1 MQVEL
6 PFHRVPLKI
15 AIPREEIA
23 SSRLSLE
30 AKIDRFQLKEE
41 REEQGE
47 PVIQVSNSKDVLDR
61 FSSVHTSGLV
71 VARIASDSK
80 EEEDEEEM
88 PLERKKG
95 LRELL
100 ANRAKGSVPKDAS
113 GSQPPLPP
121 PPLPPSAHPFALA
134 NL

>member
-6 PFHRVPLKI
+6 PFHRIPLKV

-61 FSSVHTSGLV
+61 FSSVHTSELV
-71 VARIASDSK
+71 IARIASDSK

-100 ANRAKGSVPKDAS
+100 ANRAKG
-113 GSQPPLPP
+113 
-121 PPLPPSAHPFALA
+121 
-134 NL
+134 

>member
-6 PFHRVPLKI
+6 PFHHAPLEV

-41 REEQGE
+41 REEQRE
-47 PVIQVSNSKDVLDR
+47 PIIQVSNSKDVLDR

-88 PLERKKG
+88 PLEWKKG

-121 PPLPPSAHPFALA
+121 PPPSSSFS
-134 NL
+134 

>member
-1 MQVEL
+1 MC
-6 PFHRVPLKI
+6 
-15 AIPREEIA
+15 
-23 SSRLSLE
+23 
-30 AKIDRFQLKEE
+30 LKE
-41 REEQGE
+41 
-47 PVIQVSNSKDVLDR
+47 

-121 PPLPPSAHPFALA
+121 PPPPPSPSANPFALA

>member
-88 PLERKKG
+88 PLEWKKG